1 MLMRMS
7 AIRLTPGGATARAYF
22 MQWIVRRAA
31 LLCRPQSCLNA
42 CRQGGI
48 LSTGV
53 SRGKGKPLS
62 DNQEADDQR
71 PCLHCLIADLIDDFY
86 EQYGSPSGEAETVDM
101 GEVMSA
107 LAKVVAEMTFG
118 SDAAFREQVLKD
130 FAEEVSRF
138 EMEFRESDTTGA
150 STSGARH

>member
-1 MLMRMS
+1 MGVFYA
-7 AIRLTPGGATARAYF
+7 AIARA
-22 MQWIVRRAA
+22 AA
-31 LLCRPQSCLNA
+31 LLCCAHSCLNA
-42 CRQGGI
+42 DVGKWNP
-48 LSTGV
+48 SSGV
-53 SRGKGKPLS
+53 SRGKGKDLS

-118 SDAAFREQVLKD
+118 SDAVFREQVLKD
-130 FAEEVSRF
+130 FSEEVSRF
-138 EMEFRESDTTGA
+138 EMEFRESDMTGA

>member
-1 MLMRMS
+1 MPVS
-7 AIRLTPGGATARAYF
+7 GTWNP
-22 MQWIVRRAA
+22 
-31 LLCRPQSCLNA
+31 S
-42 CRQGGI
+42 
-48 LSTGV
+48 SGV
-53 SRGKGKPLS
+53 SRGKGQGLS

-130 FAEEVSRF
+130 FSEEVSRF
-138 EMEFRESDTTGA
+138 EMEFRESDMTGA